1 MTKRILFV
9 DDDKNI
15 LNAHERHFGD
25 DYDISLCSCPL
36 EAVERFRSGQQFAVV
51 VSDFQMPRMNGI
63 GVHAQVRDLSPD
75 TTRVLLTGAG
85 DLQTAMEAVNDGYV
99 FRFLTKPCS
108 YDHLHTAIDAA
119 LEEHIHRIE
128 RRDYTARLEERV
140 RQQTEE
146 LRTAHEETI
155 HRLVSAS
162 SHRDEETGA
171 HIRRVGLYSQALA
184 RALGWSAADA
194 ERLKLAAPMHDVGKL
209 GIPDAILQKPGRL
222 TPEEFEIMKNHTQ
235 IGAQILCGSM
245 SPVLQLAAKI
255 ALGHH
260 EKWDGSGYPF
270 GNSGEHIAEAA
281 RIVAVVDVYDALS
294 SDRVYRKAFAPHK
307 VIAMLKEGRGSH
319 HDPKMIDVFLE
330 IYEEIQQIGLEN
342 PDHITIPTK
351 LRTPEESEFLV
362 AV

>member
-1 MTKRILFV
+1 MNNRILFI
-9 DDDKNI
+9 DDDQNI

-25 DYDISLCSCPL
+25 DYTISVCNCPMKAL
-36 EAVERFRSGQQFAVV
+36 ELFQSGEEFAVV

-63 GVHAQVRDLSPD
+63 GLHAQVRNLSPD

-85 DLQTAMEAVNDGYV
+85 DLQTAIEAVNDGYV

-108 YDHLHTAIDAA
+108 YDHLQTAIEAA
-119 LEEHIHRIE
+119 LEEYTHRIE
-128 RRDYTARLEERV
+128 RRDYMASLERTV

-162 SHRDEETGA
+162 AHRDEETGA
-171 HIRRVGLYSQALA
+171 HIRRVGLYSEALA
-184 RALGWSAADA
+184 RALGWSETDA

-222 TPEEFEIMKNHTQ
+222 TPEEFDIMKNHTK

-245 SPVLQLAAKI
+245 SPVLQLGAKI

-270 GNSGEHIAEAA
+270 GYAGDDISEAA

-294 SDRVYRKAFAPHK
+294 SDRVYRKAFPPHQ
-307 VIAMLKEGRGSH
+307 VSSMLHEGRGQH
-319 HDPKMIDVFLE
+319 HDPNMIDAFFD
-330 IYEEIQQIGLEN
+330 IYDEIQLIGLQN
-342 PDHITIPTK
+342 PDHTTIPAE
-351 LRTPEESEFLV
+351 LRTPEENDFLV
-362 AV
+362 AI